1 MGVGGGVDRQL
12 YFLNNLLAPFPTRT
26 EQNAR
31 EESRLEIEDAL
42 RIWAVMVKELREL
55 ARQPQLLLLLLV
67 GPVLIMTTFGLS
79 LDVENI
85 LRPRALVVVEPGSEG
100 ARLFERFRGE
110 FTDRTQFVGTTDD
123 PQAARERLLKGEVD
137 AVIIVPDRPLGTV
150 AGGRQAVL
158 RVFYNTINPVFGTR
172 VPSRSYSLVLDL
184 NQNILQAAIEEEIGN
199 LRSAQERISVL
210 DRRLEQGSAAAEAL
224 TSEEALSTT
233 ARLDEALTNLEET
246 ARAWQSLGPRENPE
260 VSGALER
267 IDAVQ
272 QTLNEVRDAQQAGAE
287 ELEDRSGLSGL
298 REDLASLQ
306 QALGALPAEVPA
318 RVLANPFALQAENLA
333 SPPPV
338 VGFYAPAV
346 LAVLVQHIAV
356 SLGSLSLIRERLGGT
371 YEYFEV
377 SPLGPG
383 RLLSGKFLAYCGLVL
398 GANVAVA
405 AVLSGFLGV
414 PVEGGFLLMVLAMLL
429 LTVASLSLGFVVSAL
444 ARSELQAVQVSMLLL
459 IASGFFAGFLFPLDQ
474 MDQPAVGVSHLLP
487 ASYGIRMLQDVMIR
501 GQGIAAPDLVPL
513 LLIATVSLAAARYLI
528 GHKGR

>member
-1 MGVGGGVDRQL
+1 
-12 YFLNNLLAPFPTRT
+12 
-26 EQNAR
+26 
-31 EESRLEIEDAL
+31 
-42 RIWAVMVKELREL
+42 MVKELWEL
-55 ARQPQLLLLLLV
+55 VRQPQLLLLLLV

-100 ARLFERFRGE
+100 ARLFERFREE

-123 PQAARERLLKGEVD
+123 PKGARERLLDGEVD
-137 AVIIVPDRPLGTV
+137 AVIVVPDQPLGT
-150 AGGRQAVL
+150 AGGNQAVL
-158 RVFYNTINPVFGTR
+158 RVVYNTINPVFGTR

-184 NQNILQAAIEEEIGN
+184 NQSLVQAAIEEEIGS
-199 LRSAQERISVL
+199 LRSAQGRISVL

-224 TSEEALSTT
+224 ASEEALATT
-233 ARLDEALTNLEET
+233 EELDGALTNLEET
-246 ARAWQSLGPRENPE
+246 ARAWQALRPGEDPE
-260 VSGALER
+260 VSETLTR
-267 IDAVQ
+267 IEAARR
-272 QTLNEVRDAQQAGAE
+272 TLGEVRAAQEAGAE
-287 ELEDRSGLSGL
+287 ELEERSGLAGL

-306 QALGALPAEVPA
+306 QALEKLPAEVPA

-356 SLGSLSLIRERLGGT
+356 SLGSLSLVKERLGGA
-371 YEYFEV
+371 YEFFEV

-383 RLLSGKFLAYCGLVL
+383 RLLAGKLLAYCGLVL

-405 AVLSGFLGV
+405 AVLAGFLGV

-429 LTVASLSLGFVVSAL
+429 LTVASLGFGFVVSAL

-459 IASGFFAGFLFPLDQ
+459 IASGFFAGFLFPLSQ
-474 MDQPAVGVSHLLP
+474 MDQPAVGVSYLLP
-487 ASYGIRMLQDVMIR
+487 ATYGIRALQDVMIR
-501 GQGIAAPDLVPL
+501 GQGISASDLVPL
-513 LLIATVSLAAARYLI
+513 LLMATIFLAAAWYLI
-528 GHKGR
+528 GRKGK

>member
-1 MGVGGGVDRQL
+1 M
-12 YFLNNLLAPFPTRT
+12 A
-26 EQNAR
+26 
-31 EESRLEIEDAL
+31 
-42 RIWAVMVKELREL
+42 KELWEL
-55 ARQPQLLLLLLV
+55 VRQPQLLLLLLV

-123 PQAARERLLKGEVD
+123 LESARERLLEGEVD
-137 AVIIVPDRPLGTV
+137 AVIVVPDQPLETV
-150 AGGRQAVL
+150 AGGSRAVL
-158 RVFYNTINPVFGTR
+158 RVVYNTINPVFGTR

-184 NQNILQAAIEEEIGN
+184 NQNLVQATIEEEIGN

-224 TSEEALSTT
+224 ASEEALSTT
-233 ARLDEALTNLEET
+233 EELGGALANLEDT
-246 ARAWQSLGPRENPE
+246 ARTWQALRPGEDPE
-260 VSGALER
+260 VSETLTR
-267 IDAVQ
+267 IEAAQ
-272 QTLNEVRDAQQAGAE
+272 ETLGEVRAAQEAGPEGLE
-287 ELEDRSGLSGL
+287 ERGGLAGL

-306 QALGALPAEVPA
+306 RALETLPADVPA
-318 RVLANPFALQAENLA
+318 RVLANPFALRTENLA

-356 SLGSLSLIRERLGGT
+356 SLGSLSLVKERLGGA
-371 YEYFEV
+371 YEFFEV

-383 RLLSGKFLAYCGLVL
+383 RLLAGKLLAYCALVL
-398 GANVAVA
+398 GANAAVA
-405 AVLSGFLGV
+405 AVLAGFLGV
-414 PVEGGFLLMVLAMLL
+414 PVEGGFLLVVLAMLL
-429 LTVASLSLGFVVSAL
+429 LTVASLGFGFVVSAL

-474 MDQPAVGVSHLLP
+474 MDQPAVGVSYLLP
-487 ASYGIRMLQDVMIR
+487 ASYGIRALQDVMIR
-501 GQGIAAPDLVPL
+501 GQGISVSDLVPL
-513 LLIATVSLAAARYLI
+513 LLMAVVFLAAARYLV
-528 GHKGR
+528 GRKGR